1 MKNSAYTTNNLSDL
15 LFDVE
20 KVKTSDYVGIAA
32 NSDYNHLIIG
42 HINNVPKILNA
53 CSGRYELIPN
63 SEIFPNIRQ
72 VLIDNGIQF
81 TETYTMIDNARFYAT
96 YIIEDQELAYNVG
109 GSGDIIK
116 PQITVQHSYNGLTKY
131 VIIFGYFRLVC
142 SNGLVLPVKELK
154 KYNLEISGKH
164 TASIKNSFAQLNQ
177 TIKYFAEHKEQINI
191 AIGGTFDRLA
201 GNVVEKWEDR
211 VIEVLNVAN
220 ISNVENSK
228 FSTMN
233 YVKEVIDSEKHLYN
247 GEVNDFLIYNS
258 INQYLNDDTLN
269 KKSPE
274 VRRAKDSKVFE
285 SLLEMQS

>member
-20 KVKTSDYVGIAA
+20 KVKTQDFVGIAA
-32 NSDYNHLIIG
+32 NSDYDHMIVG
-42 HINNVPKILNA
+42 HINKIPRILNA

-72 VLIDNGIQF
+72 ILIDNQINF
-81 TETYTMIDNARFYAT
+81 TESYTAINNARFYAT

-109 GSGDIIK
+109 NSGDIIK

-131 VIIFGYFRLVC
+131 AIVFGYFRLIC
-142 SNGLVLPVKELK
+142 SNGLVLPVHEME
-154 KYNLEISGKH
+154 KYNLQISGKH
-164 TASIKNSFAQLNQ
+164 TASIKNSFAELNQ
-177 TIKYFAEHKEQINI
+177 TIKYFAENKAQINL

-201 GNVVEKWEDR
+201 GNVVENWEDR
-211 VIEVLNVAN
+211 IIEVLNVAN

-228 FSTMN
+228 FSTME
-233 YVKEVIDSEKHLYN
+233 YVKNVVNSEKEIYN
-247 GEVNDFLIYNS
+247 NKVNDFLIYNS

-269 KKSPE
+269 KKTPE

-285 SLLEMQS
+285 TLLEMQS